1 MPTYEFK
8 CGVCGNTDT
17 VSRAIDADGDI
28 SAPQCKGCT
37 IPMERIWS
45 LGGISF
51 KGTGWGHQ

>member
-1 MPTYEFK
+1 MAVYEFK

-28 SAPQCKGCT
+28 AAPQCRGCM

-45 LGGISF
+45 ASAISF